1 MILQLRENEK
11 YETLKDKFTI
21 VAEWQS
27 VRQIQTTIPDVNVM
41 ELTQAIQTR
50 NKYKGDWFVEL
61 RW

>member
-1 MILQLRENEK
+1 MILQLRENDK
-11 YETLKDKFTI
+11 YTSLKDKFTI

-27 VRQIQTTIPDVNVM
+27 IRQIQTTIPNVNVM

-50 NKYKGDWFVEL
+50 NKYEGDWFVEL

>member
-11 YETLKDKFTI
+11 YTTLKEKFTI

-27 VRQIQTTIPDVNVM
+27 IRQIQTTIPNVNIQ

>member
-11 YETLKDKFTI
+11 YTTLKEKYNI

-27 VRQIQTTIPDVNVM
+27 IRQIQTTIPNVNVM

>member
-11 YETLKDKFTI
+11 YTSLKDKFTI